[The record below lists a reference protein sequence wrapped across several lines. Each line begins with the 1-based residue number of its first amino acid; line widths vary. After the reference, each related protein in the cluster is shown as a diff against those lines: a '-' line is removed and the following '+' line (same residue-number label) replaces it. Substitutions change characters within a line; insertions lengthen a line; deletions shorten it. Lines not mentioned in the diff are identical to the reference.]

1 MSLDTILVSNV
12 MTPKVLTDT
21 EEQNI
26 MSACRVMSENKIGSV
41 VIIKLAGKKNPVGI
55 ITERDIV
62 NILGKFDPVLLQAP
76 LLSLM
81 SKPLITVENK
91 ATIHDA
97 MKIMNNRDIRRLV
110 VTNQDEMVGII
121 TDKDIF
127 KLISS
132 NPELLT
138 EFYNDTFPLKLSQ
151 MNERYTEYYFDNL
164 RPDL

>member
-41 VIIKLAGKKNPVGI
+41 VIVKLAGKNNPVGI

-91 ATIHDA
+91 
-97 MKIMNNRDIRRLV
+97 
-110 VTNQDEMVGII
+110 
-121 TDKDIF
+121 
-127 KLISS
+127 
-132 NPELLT
+132 T
-138 EFYNDTFPLKLSQ
+138 E
-151 MNERYTEYYFDNL
+151 R
-164 RPDL
+164 

>member
-97 MKIMNNRDIRRLV
+97 MKIMNNRDIRRLI

-121 TDKDIF
+121 TEKDIF

>member
-26 MSACRVMSENKIGSV
+26 MSACRIMSENKIGSV

-121 TDKDIF
+121 TEKDIF

>member
-26 MSACRVMSENKIGSV
+26 MSACRIMSENKIGSV
-41 VIIKLAGKKNPVGI
+41 VIVKLAGKKNPVGI

-76 LLSLM
+76 LLSLI
-81 SKPLITVENK
+81 SKPLITVEIK

-97 MKIMNNRDIRRLV
+97 MKIMNNRDIRRLI

>member
-41 VIIKLAGKKNPVGI
+41 VIVKLAGKKNPVGI

-81 SKPLITVENK
+81 SKPLITVEIK

>member
-41 VIIKLAGKKNPVGI
+41 VIVKLAGKKNPVGI

-97 MKIMNNRDIRRLV
+97 MKIMNNRDIRRLI

>member
-41 VIIKLAGKKNPVGI
+41 VIVKLAGKNNPVGI

-81 SKPLITVENK
+81 SKSLITVENK
-91 ATIHDA
+91 ATINDA
-97 MKIMNNRDIRRLV
+97 MKIMNNRDIRRLI
-110 VTNQDEMVGII
+110 VTNQDKMVG
-121 TDKDIF
+121 K
-127 KLISS
+127 
-132 NPELLT
+132 
-138 EFYNDTFPLKLSQ
+138 
-151 MNERYTEYYFDNL
+151 
-164 RPDL
+164 

>member
-121 TDKDIF
+121 TEKDIF

>member
-26 MSACRVMSENKIGSV
+26 MSACRIMSENKIGSV
-41 VIIKLAGKKNPVGI
+41 VIVKLAGKKNPVGI

-81 SKPLITVENK
+81 SKPLITVEIK

-97 MKIMNNRDIRRLV
+97 MKIMNNRDIRRLI

>member
-1 MSLDTILVSNV
+1 MILDTILVSNV
-12 MTPKVLTDT
+12 MTQKVLTDT

-26 MSACRVMSENKIGSV
+26 MSACRIMSENKIGSV
-41 VIIKLAGKKNPVGI
+41 VIVKLAGKKNPVGI

-62 NILGKFDPVLLQAP
+62 NILGKFDPILLQAP
-76 LLSLM
+76 LRSLM
-81 SKPLITVENK
+81 SKPLITVGNN
-91 ATIHDA
+91 ATINDA

-110 VTNQDEMVGII
+110 VTNQDKMVGII

-127 KLISS
+127 KLISN

-138 EFYNDTFPLKLSQ
+138 EFYNDTFPLRLSQ
-151 MNERYTEYYFDNL
+151 MNERFTEYYFDNL

>member
-81 SKPLITVENK
+81 SKPLITVEIK

-97 MKIMNNRDIRRLV
+97 MKIMNNRDIRRLI

>member
-76 LLSLM
+76 LLSLI
-81 SKPLITVENK
+81 SKPLITVEIK

-97 MKIMNNRDIRRLV
+97 MKIMNNRDIRRLI

-121 TDKDIF
+121 TEKDIF